1 MKASEEWQRVVA
13 SKLSEFSQSMQLD
26 QSAESLS
33 AFVNLTQSAILDLVV
48 AYDRHG
54 ALGGREWLEE
64 NADPA
69 QLYTAVRQMAEVA
82 FPFVTDL
89 KAALALLPG
98 LVNPSSSSTSTNG
111 HSPNGDLMVMTSSP
125 GSTES
130 N

>member
-1 MKASEEWQRVVA
+1 VTPARSAEDVARGVLRITVGEGLEKVVRTLPMKASEEWQRVVA

-33 AFVNLTQSAILDLVV
+33 AFVNLTQSAILDL
-48 AYDRHG
+48 
-54 ALGGREWLEE
+54 
-64 NADPA
+64 
-69 QLYTAVRQMAEVA
+69 
-82 FPFVTDL
+82 TDL